1 MIIWEYMG
9 PDALQGGHIGRL
21 KVNLRNYFC
30 IFYSFE
36 LKLCRM
42 VELCIAKKSYVFYF
56 SILTF
61 FWRECDVTR
70 LTAKLTFPGMAKE
83 IIILKRA
90 RRDGVKWE
98 KNFEKLNWLKPICYF
113 FRNISTF
120 QDALYLLKQLSF
132 SKKFSHLFL
141 SHHTVSKLFICFA
154 IT

>member
-98 KNFEKLNWLKPICYF
+98 KNFEKLNWLKPFCYF
-113 FRNISTF
+113 F
-120 QDALYLLKQLSF
+120 
-132 SKKFSHLFL
+132 
-141 SHHTVSKLFICFA
+141 
-154 IT
+154 